1 MLIFGCYGRMVNK
14 KGFHVLLSA
23 FKKLREK
30 DIEAELII
38 GGSGPELGS
47 LKSLAVELRLKEK
60 VKFIGW
66 IKDVESF
73 LNNIDIFVL
82 PSLDE
87 PFGIAVLEAM
97 AMGKPIVSTRSQ
109 GPNET
114 LNDKNAYLSEVNNID
129 SLFKGLISAARNKT
143 EREAKTVQA
152 LADYKD
158 HYAKEIVVPMFLKL
172 YEQVVADQK

>member
-1 MLIFGCYGRMVNK
+1 M
-14 KGFHVLLSA
+14 
-23 FKKLREK
+23 
-30 DIEAELII
+30 
-38 GGSGPELGS
+38 
-47 LKSLAVELRLKEK
+47 
-60 VKFIGW
+60 
-66 IKDVESF
+66 ESF

-109 GPNET
+109 GPSEI
-114 LNDKNAYLSEVNNID
+114 LNNKNAYLSEVNNID